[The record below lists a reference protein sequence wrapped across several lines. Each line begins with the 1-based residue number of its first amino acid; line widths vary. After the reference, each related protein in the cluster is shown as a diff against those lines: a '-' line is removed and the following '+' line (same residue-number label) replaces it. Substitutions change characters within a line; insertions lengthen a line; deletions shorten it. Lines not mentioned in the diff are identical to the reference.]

1 MDPRPVLIALI
12 LIICVLS
19 SGCTSFLPSRSS
31 KGPAELT
38 VPSWRLVSY
47 YNGDGT
53 MVPVGPR
60 SNISLKFGEE
70 GTVSGFI
77 DGCWRYSG
85 RYTTLGETIRVT
97 NLTGSQRAPAP
108 CLRRRRSIENTSF
121 SLLQKSPRFNI
132 NEGTLVFGYYDAQR
146 YLVFFRS

>member
-1 MDPRPVLIALI
+1 MDPRPVLIALL

-19 SGCTSFLPSRSS
+19 AGCTSFLPSRSS

-47 YNGDGT
+47 YNGNGT

-97 NLTGSQRAPAP
+97 NLTRVSESTCTLSPETAE
-108 CLRRRRSIENTSF
+108 IENTSF

-146 YLVFFRS
+146 YLVFSRT